1 MEGGCDGELG
11 RGGRV
16 RSGACGR
23 GAGAVRRAP
32 AQDARD
38 PAQGRLPAH
47 QRDRGELRPGRS
59 VAGHDAELAQ
69 GDRPAQGPADGAAQR
84 DRRPSG
90 RSHELR
96 GRREAHGTSR
106 GGHRSRPL
114 PDLPRR
120 HRAGRPGRDA
130 AWVVPPLPCG
140 RDRGGADP
148 RGRSSGPPG
157 HRAVARRG
165 GAPAYDAALGQAAR
179 SRAGVPER
187 GGRGSIRGVSGVTI
201 RPARPADFERLRG
214 VFARAKLGGP
224 SMAGELAFVQG
235 RLGGEAFV
243 ADAGGELV
251 GAGAAVAFGVNGW
264 IGGVAVLP
272 GWRGAGLGTA
282 LTAAAAH
289 WIAEAGASTASL
301 HATAMGRPVYERL
314 GFAADGRWLRL
325 AVTAGAGPV
334 ETARTVAADSSA
346 GVGAGEAGGR
356 DAAMADPL
364 PGMQAGEAI
373 GLGLSAAGPPEE
385 ARPAGPGGLDA
396 TMEEQP
402 PQERV
407 GELGGLG
414 PPDPPVGVR
423 AGRASDLEVLGY
435 QVTSATTLMRRG
447 PAPAY
452 RPREVF
458 GGFNLFW
465 G

>member
-1 MEGGCDGELG
+1 
-11 RGGRV
+11 
-16 RSGACGR
+16 
-23 GAGAVRRAP
+23 
-32 AQDARD
+32 
-38 PAQGRLPAH
+38 
-47 QRDRGELRPGRS
+47 
-59 VAGHDAELAQ
+59 
-69 GDRPAQGPADGAAQR
+69 
-84 DRRPSG
+84 
-90 RSHELR
+90 
-96 GRREAHGTSR
+96 
-106 GGHRSRPL
+106 
-114 PDLPRR
+114 
-120 HRAGRPGRDA
+120 
-130 AWVVPPLPCG
+130 
-140 RDRGGADP
+140 
-148 RGRSSGPPG
+148 
-157 HRAVARRG
+157 
-165 GAPAYDAALGQAAR
+165 
-179 SRAGVPER
+179 VPEAN
-187 GGRGSIRGVSGVTI
+187 GRGSIQGVNGVTI
-201 RPARPADFERLRG
+201 RPARPTDFEELRG

-224 SMAGELAFVQG
+224 AMAPELAFVQG

-251 GAGAAVAFGVNGW
+251 GASAAVVFGVNGW
-264 IGGVAVLP
+264 IGGVAVVP
-272 GWRGAGLGTA
+272 ERRGGGLGSA

-423 AGRASDLEVLGY
+423 AGRASDLEAVLALDRAVTGEERGRLLRVVWGAAAWSPRTRTVGWPASTRTSQPAGRARRSRATHGRAWPY
-435 QVTSATTLMRRG
+435 RPPGSDQVPGQPWCCPRRTRLGAVPWRCSATR
-447 PAPAY
+447 
-452 RPREVF
+452 
-458 GGFNLFW
+458 
-465 G
+465 

>member
-1 MEGGCDGELG
+1 
-11 RGGRV
+11 
-16 RSGACGR
+16 
-23 GAGAVRRAP
+23 
-32 AQDARD
+32 
-38 PAQGRLPAH
+38 
-47 QRDRGELRPGRS
+47 
-59 VAGHDAELAQ
+59 
-69 GDRPAQGPADGAAQR
+69 
-84 DRRPSG
+84 
-90 RSHELR
+90 
-96 GRREAHGTSR
+96 
-106 GGHRSRPL
+106 
-114 PDLPRR
+114 
-120 HRAGRPGRDA
+120 
-130 AWVVPPLPCG
+130 
-140 RDRGGADP
+140 
-148 RGRSSGPPG
+148 
-157 HRAVARRG
+157 
-165 GAPAYDAALGQAAR
+165 
-179 SRAGVPER
+179 VPEAK
-187 GGRGSIRGVSGVTI
+187 GRGSIQGVNGVTI
-201 RPARPADFERLRG
+201 RPARPADFEELRG

-224 SMAGELAFVQG
+224 SMAPELAFVQG

-251 GAGAAVAFGVNGW
+251 GASAAVVFGVNGW
-264 IGGVAVLP
+264 IGGVAVVP
-272 GWRGAGLGTA
+272 ERRGGGLGSA

-423 AGRASDLEVLGY
+423 AGRASDLEAVLALDRAVTGEERGRLLRVVWGSGCLVAEDSDGRVAGFHAHKPTGGPGATIARDPWAGVALQAAWQRPGTGATVVLPEANAAGRRALEVLGY